1 MRGVRIS
8 PVWAAV
14 LLVAVGLLGAAARGP
29 RAALALDGD
38 AVAVVDGQTITRAE
52 LERVLMEGYGFPI
65 LKQLILRELARAETR
80 RRGIRVAQ
88 ADVDA
93 EFERS
98 LDEIAAR
105 AGMTGEQATRENRM
119 RALLVMLEQKHISM
133 AEYRVAMERNA
144 HLRAIY
150 LADFKVD
157 EPTLREEFAR
167 TYGEKVLVRH
177 IQINDPRDAKRLNE
191 VVGELNRGADFTK
204 LAERYSDNRETAAR
218 GGELRPFTFD
228 DEDIPPALRE
238 AAFALAPGGV
248 SAPIRTN
255 QYIHILKLER
265 RIPPENVRF
274 EDVRRDVELKMR
286 QRLEVPQ
293 MNEIAER
300 LFQQSKVRVI
310 DTPLREKYEAFLRDV
325 AAQPRSRP

>member
-1 MRGVRIS
+1 MKGVRIS
-8 PVWAAV
+8 PAWAAAM
-14 LLVAVGLLGAAARGP
+14 LIAGGLPGAAERGP
-29 RAALALDGD
+29 RVALALDGD
-38 AVAVVDGQTITRAE
+38 AVAVVNGQTISRAE

-65 LKQLILRELARAETR
+65 LKQLILRELARAETQ
-80 RRGIRVAQ
+80 RRGLRVTD
-88 ADVDA
+88 ADVEA

-98 LDEIAAR
+98 LEEIANR
-105 AGMTGEQATRENRM
+105 AGLTGEQATRENRM

-150 LADFKVD
+150 LADFRVD

-167 TYGEKVLVRH
+167 TYGEKAVVRH
-177 IQINDPRDAKRLNE
+177 IQINDPRDARRLNE
-191 VVGELNRGADFTK
+191 IVAELNRGADFAR

-218 GGELRPFTFD
+218 GGELRPFAFD
-228 DEDIPPALRE
+228 DEEIPPALRE
-238 AAFALAPGGV
+238 AAFALAPGGI

-255 QYIHILKLER
+255 QYVHILKLEH

-286 QRLEVPQ
+286 QRLEVQQ

-300 LFQQSKVRVI
+300 LFQQSKVRI
-310 DTPLREKYEAFLRDV
+310 LDPALREKYEAFLRDA
-325 AAQPRSRP
+325 AAQPRARP